1 MECIRLAGEKQY
13 DVIFLDYMMPD
24 LNGIETLHRLRKLED
39 CPCHSTPVIALTAN
53 AVSGA
58 KEMYLKEGFDSF
70 LSKPIIPDKL
80 EKMLMQM
87 LPDNKVV
94 YEEIAN
100 DSLGELG
107 SVEKAE
113 IKQPEEHGKTDGFPP
128 LDGIDWEY
136 ALMHLKDTDIL
147 KDTVGQFYS
156 AMDREAEDVGQ
167 CRCLVWQKC

>member
-113 IKQPEEHGKTDGFPP
+113 IKQPEEHGKTGPVQTLEQEKEEFH
-128 LDGIDWEY
+128 EK
-136 ALMHLKDTDIL
+136 A
-147 KDTVGQFYS
+147 VQN
-156 AMDREAEDVGQ
+156 REKEGEHESEE
-167 CRCLVWQKC
+167 